1 MTSEEV
7 VTPEPSEATRKIA
20 ELARAEYAEFLKK
33 RELPATHAYR
43 DFAVDRSLHRYEGLC
58 LALAHLL
65 VQDGVIQQRDPL
77 DIDGINWL
85 LGRPQEE
92 RDT

>member
-1 MTSEEV
+1 MKSE
-7 VTPEPSEATRKIA
+7 PAEATLKVA
-20 ELARAEYAEFLKK
+20 ELARAEYADFLKQ
-33 RELPATHAYR
+33 RELPSGRAHR
-43 DFAVDRSLHRYEGLC
+43 DFAIGRSLHRYEGLC

-65 VQDGVIQQRDPL
+65 VRDGVIQQRDPL

-85 LGRPQEE
+85 LGRPQED